1 MGQVQTHNLRS
12 MLCLV
17 LEAMDSTLYISLHTH
32 RTIVCDL
39 TVNSTFIIYYCIS
52 FSVNTLLP
60 SSFLRAQNY
69 FIPNVL
75 PFRTLI
81 FYYHVASPN

>member
-17 LEAMDSTLYISLHTH
+17 LEATDSMYTLYTH

-52 FSVNTLLP
+52 LSVNTLLP

-69 FIPNVL
+69 SIPNVL
-75 PFRTLI
+75 PFADIDLLL
-81 FYYHVASPN
+81 

>member
-17 LEAMDSTLYISLHTH
+17 LEATDSMYTLHTH

-69 FIPNVL
+69 SIQMYFPL
-75 PFRTLI
+75 RTLI
-81 FYYHVASPN
+81 FYYEIG

>member
-1 MGQVQTHNLRS
+1 MGQVQTYNLRS

-17 LEAMDSTLYISLHTH
+17 LEATDSMYTLHTH

-52 FSVNTLLP
+52 FIIFQIESKP
-60 SSFLRAQNY
+60 FFRATTDA
-69 FIPNVL
+69 I
-75 PFRTLI
+75 
-81 FYYHVASPN
+81 